1 MDNMESLY
9 NEFEQYFK
17 DNQEKINYFLDV
29 LKNTKE
35 DRWEYKCNKEKFDCI
50 YSYSIHETEVLKYD
64 NIEIIYKSNHYDNL
78 EDADADFIIIIFVDN
93 TKIFETNNEDDEL
106 FIETVEF
113 INRVKKITN
122 GKTVR

>member
-9 NEFEQYFK
+9 NEFEIYFN

-29 LKNTKE
+29 LKNIKE
-35 DRWEYKCNKEKFDCI
+35 DKWEYECDKEKFDGI

>member
-9 NEFEQYFK
+9 QGFKYYF
-17 DNQEKINYFLDV
+17 DYDREKIKHFLEV
-29 LKNTKE
+29 LKTVKE
-35 DRWEYKCNKEKFDCI
+35 DKWEYKCNKEKFDCI

-106 FIETVEF
+106 FIEILAMIE
-113 INRVKKITN
+113 RAEKRAN
-122 GKTVR
+122 GKTDR

>member
-9 NEFEQYFK
+9 NELEQYFK

-29 LKNTKE
+29 LKNVKE
-35 DRWEYKCNKEKFDCI
+35 DRWEYKCNKEKFNCI

-78 EDADADFIIIIFVDN
+78 EDADADFTIIIFVDN

-106 FIETVEF
+106 FIEILDF
-113 INRVKKITN
+113 IERAEKRAK
-122 GKTVR
+122 GE